1 MASRRNA
8 LQERF
13 FNALISGDRCE
24 ARVVVD
30 ELIDSGCSAEE
41 IISRLFWPMA
51 EQIDTMHRNDQ
62 LSDACFHYGTR
73 LLRMLVDQMQMRLT
87 QQDAKSETVLV
98 MSGDG
103 ELEELAGQ
111 MTADLLEAA
120 GFDVRYM
127 GGGVA
132 NDEVV
137 DQLGNLGIDRLVV
150 FGAIAQTVPQTRLL
164 IDRLHDTGV
173 CPRLQIVV
181 GGGVFNRADG
191 LAEEIGA
198 DLWAEEPEHIVEA
211 MVEEAT
217 RRMTP
222 DQRTVGRR
230 RRSTGG
236 KQREAA

>member
-13 FNALISGDRCE
+13 FNALISGDRVE
-24 ARVVVD
+24 ARGVVD
-30 ELIDSGCSAEE
+30 EVLDAGCSAEE
-41 IISRLFWPMA
+41 VLSKMFWPMA
-51 EQIDTMHRNDQ
+51 EQIDTLHRGDQ
-62 LSDACFHYGTR
+62 LSDVCFHYGTR
-73 LLRMLVDQMQMRLT
+73 LLRMLADQLQLRLAR
-87 QQDAKSETVLV
+87 QDERGETVLIL
-98 MSGDG
+98 SGDG

-111 MTADLLEAA
+111 ITSDLLEAA
-120 GFDVRYM
+120 GFEVRYM

-132 NDEVV
+132 NDEIV
-137 DQLGNLGIDRLVV
+137 DQLGELGADRLVV
-150 FGAIAQTVPQTRLL
+150 FGAVASTVPQTRLL
-164 IDRLHDTGV
+164 IDRLHDSGA
-173 CPRLQIVV
+173 CPKLQIIV

-211 MVEEAT
+211 MIEEAT

-230 RRSTGG
+230 RRGG
-236 KQREAA
+236 GRRKNAA

>member
-13 FNALISGDRCE
+13 FNALISGDRGE
-24 ARVVVD
+24 ARDVVD

-41 IISRLFWPMA
+41 IVSRLFWPMA
-51 EQIDTMHRNDQ
+51 EQIDGMHRADQ
-62 LSDACFHYGTR
+62 LSKACYHYGTR
-73 LLRMLVDQMQMRLT
+73 LLRMLIDQMQLRLT
-87 QQDAKSETVLV
+87 PQDARAETVLV
-98 MSGDG
+98 MSGEG

-120 GFDVRYM
+120 GFDVRYL

-132 NDEVV
+132 NDEIV
-137 DQLGNLGIDRLVV
+137 DQLGNLGVDRLVV
-150 FGAIAQTVPQTRLL
+150 FGAVAATVPQTRLL

-173 CPRLQIVV
+173 CPRLQIIV
-181 GGGVFNRADG
+181 GGGVFNRAEG

-211 MVEEAT
+211 LVEESS

-230 RRSTGG
+230 RRKSSTR
-236 KQREAA
+236 QRNAA